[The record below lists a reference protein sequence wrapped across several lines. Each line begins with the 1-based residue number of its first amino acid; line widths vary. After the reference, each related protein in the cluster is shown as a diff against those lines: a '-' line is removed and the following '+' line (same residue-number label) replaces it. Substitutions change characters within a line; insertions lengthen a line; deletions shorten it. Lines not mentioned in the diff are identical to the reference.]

1 MDDKPDLGRTRQ
13 QTRSSHLQPP
23 VHRSHGRAVS
33 RSPSPSVVGGNQFRF
48 PPDAVINHNDSVE
61 QYEDATAMPIPGE
74 IDVAELQRIALAA
87 SEAAA
92 KATEALA
99 AMSTQLAASNAQL
112 SKVKKPELPDFDAQN
127 IEIWIRRVE
136 SAFTRA
142 GVRLTK
148 DKFAFLEPKLDVK
161 LHPRINEFLFEDFD
175 DDPWED
181 FLSFLREEYGRTLQ
195 QRTATLIDG
204 IRREGRR
211 PSQLAAVL
219 CDRTRDVTVDDVR
232 REQLLRELPNEIR
245 RAIAK
250 ESVGLSLKET
260 AALADHYFDRDG
272 RVLYATPSS
281 SINAVKPSSRAPD
294 NKPSTEP
301 QSSSAAVSFTGAFED
316 PNNSEINAVQQSR
329 QRPSQQSGSAP
340 RSRKA
345 RSSSRPSRASN
356 APTAQRSEDRPARA
370 PIDEKGNCFYHS
382 RFGNK
387 ANKCE
392 PGCRHP
398 QAGNFQAGRR
408 M

>member
-1 MDDKPDLGRTRQ
+1 MGDKPDLRRTRQ
-13 QTRSSHLQPP
+13 QTRDNHLQPP
-23 VHRSHGRAVS
+23 VHRSLGRAVS
-33 RSPSPSVVGGNQFRF
+33 RSPSPSIVGQNQFRY
-48 PPDAVINHNDSVE
+48 PPNAANSHDDSVE
-61 QYEDATAMPIPGE
+61 QYEDAATMPGE
-74 IDVAELQRIALAA
+74 VDVAELQRIARAA

-112 SKVKKPELPDFDAQN
+112 TRVKKPELPDFDAQN

-181 FLSFLREEYGRTLQ
+181 FLSFLRNEYGRTLQ
-195 QRTATLIDG
+195 QRTAALIDG
-204 IRREGRR
+204 IRRDGRR

-219 CDRTRDVTVDDVR
+219 CDKTRDVTVDDIR
-232 REQLLRELPNEIR
+232 REQLLRELPNDVR

-250 ESVGLSLKET
+250 ESVGLNLKET

-281 SINAVKPSSRAPD
+281 SINAIKPSVHTQD
-294 NKPSTEP
+294 KPSANP
-301 QSSSAAVSFTGAFED
+301 QTSATVSFTGAFED
-316 PNNSEINAVQQSR
+316 PDDGDINAVQQARSR
-329 QRPSQQSGSAP
+329 PNPQSGAVP
-340 RSRKA
+340 RSRQA
-345 RSSSRPSRASN
+345 RSSSRPPRTSKASS
-356 APTAQRSEDRPARA
+356 AQRSEGRPARA

>member
-1 MDDKPDLGRTRQ
+1 MA
-13 QTRSSHLQPP
+13 PP
-23 VHRSHGRAVS
+23 EV
-33 RSPSPSVVGGNQFRF
+33 N
-48 PPDAVINHNDSVE
+48 
-61 QYEDATAMPIPGE
+61 
-74 IDVAELQRIALAA
+74 VAELQRIALAA

-99 AMSTQLAASNAQL
+99 AMSAQLTASNAQL
-112 SKVKKPELPDFDAQN
+112 TRVKKPELPDFDSQN

-148 DKFAFLEPKLDVK
+148 DKFAFLEAKLDVK

-175 DDPWED
+175 DDPWDD
-181 FLSFLREEYGRTLQ
+181 FLAFLREEYGRTLQ

-204 IRREGRR
+204 VRRDGRR
-211 PSQLAAVL
+211 PSQLAAIL
-219 CDRTRDVTVDDVR
+219 SDKTRDVTVDDIR
-232 REQLLRELPNEIR
+232 REHLLRELPNEIR

-250 ESVGLSLKET
+250 ESIGLSLKET

-281 SINAVKPSSRAPD
+281 SINAIKPSVRASGSAD
-294 NKPSTEP
+294 F
-301 QSSSAAVSFTGAFED
+301 QSSSASVSFTGAFED
-316 PNNSEINAVQQSR
+316 TEDGDINAVQQSR
-329 QRPSQQSGSAP
+329 PRPNQKSGTAQRP
-340 RSRKA
+340 RKD
-345 RSSSRPSRASN
+345 RSSSRPPRAGNDHS
-356 APTAQRSEDRPARA
+356 AQRSQDRSARA
-370 PIDEKGNCFYHS
+370 PIDENGNCFYHS

-392 PGCRHP
+392 AGCRHP

>member
-1 MDDKPDLGRTRQ
+1 MSGRETRASRDLTHLSVEQLLTQPRGR
-13 QTRSSHLQPP
+13 
-23 VHRSHGRAVS
+23 GRGTGS
-33 RSPSPSVVGGNQFRF
+33 RSPSPLACPGANFF
-48 PPDAVINHNDSVE
+48 PPAFT
-61 QYEDATAMPIPGE
+61 QQQFEDAEAMAPPTE
-74 IDVAELQRIALAA
+74 INIAELQRIALAA

-112 SKVKKPELPDFDAQN
+112 TRVKKPELPDFDAQN

-142 GVRLTK
+142 GIRLTK
-148 DKFAFLEPKLDVK
+148 DKFAFLEAKLDVK

-175 DDPWED
+175 DDPWAD

-204 IRREGRR
+204 VRRDGRR
-211 PSQLAAVL
+211 PSQLAAIL
-219 CDRTRDVTVDDVR
+219 SDKTRNVTVDDIR
-232 REQLLRELPNEIR
+232 REHLLRELPNEVR

-281 SINAVKPSSRAPD
+281 SINAVKPSTRVA
-294 NKPSTEP
+294 STDS
-301 QSSSAAVSFTGAFED
+301 QSSATVSFTGPFED
-316 PNNSEINAVQQSR
+316 TDDGDINAVHQP
-329 QRPSQQSGSAP
+329 RPRPNQPSGTAP
-340 RSRKA
+340 RPRKA
-345 RSSSRPSRASN
+345 RSASRPPRASN
-356 APTAQRSEDRPARA
+356 APSAQRSEDRSTRA
-370 PIDEKGNCFYHS
+370 QIDENGNCFYHS

-392 PGCRHP
+392 AGCRHP
-398 QAGNFQAGRR
+398 QAGNAQAGRR

>member
-1 MDDKPDLGRTRQ
+1 MGDEPDLGRTRQ
-13 QTRSSHLQPP
+13 QTRDYHLQPH
-23 VHRSHGRAVS
+23 VYRSHGRAVS
-33 RSPSPSVVGGNQFRF
+33 RSPSPNFVGANQFRF
-48 PPDAVINHNDSVE
+48 PPEAADNHNDSAE
-61 QYEDATAMPIPGE
+61 QYEDAATMGDV
-74 IDVAELQRIALAA
+74 DVAELQRIARVA

-99 AMSTQLAASNAQL
+99 AMSTQLAATNAQL
-112 SKVKKPELPDFDAQN
+112 SRVKKPELPDFDAQN

-148 DKFAFLEPKLDVK
+148 DKFAFLESKLDVK

-175 DDPWED
+175 NDPWQD

-204 IRREGRR
+204 IRRDGRR
-211 PSQLAAVL
+211 PSQLAAIL
-219 CDRTRDVTVDDVR
+219 CDKTREVTVDDIR
-232 REQLLRELPNEIR
+232 REHLLRELPNEIR

-250 ESVGLSLKET
+250 ESVGLSLKDT

-272 RVLYATPSS
+272 RVLFATPSS
-281 SINAVKPSSRAPD
+281 SINAIKPSSRVSG
-294 NKPSTEP
+294 STDS
-301 QSSSAAVSFTGAFED
+301 QSSSATVSFTGAFED
-316 PNNSEINAVQQSR
+316 TDDGDVNAIRQSR
-329 QRPSQQSGSAP
+329 PRPNQQSGTTP
-340 RSRKA
+340 RPRKD
-345 RSSSRPSRASN
+345 RSSSRPPRAGN
-356 APTAQRSEDRPARA
+356 APPAHRSQDRPARS
-370 PIDEKGNCFYHS
+370 PIDANGNCFYHS

-398 QAGNFQAGRR
+398 QAGNFEAGRR

>member
-1 MDDKPDLGRTRQ
+1 MGDKSDLGRTRQ
-13 QTRSSHLQPP
+13 QTREGHLHPT
-23 VHRSHGRAVS
+23 VYRSHGRAVS
-33 RSPSPSVVGGNQFRF
+33 RSPSPSIVGANQFRF
-48 PPDAVINHNDSVE
+48 PPEAVINHNDSAE
-61 QYEDATAMPIPGE
+61 QYEDATTMG
-74 IDVAELQRIALAA
+74 DVEELQRIARAA

-99 AMSTQLAASNAQL
+99 AMSTQLAATNAQL
-112 SKVKKPELPDFDAQN
+112 SRVKKPELPDFDSQN
-127 IEIWIRRVE
+127 IEIWIRRIE

-142 GVRLTK
+142 GVQRTK

-204 IRREGRR
+204 VRRDGRR
-211 PSQLAAVL
+211 PSQLAAIL
-219 CDRTRDVTVDDVR
+219 CDKTRDVTVDDVR
-232 REQLLRELPNEIR
+232 REHLLRELPNEIR

-272 RVLYATPSS
+272 KVLYSTPSS
-281 SINAVKPSSRAPD
+281 SINTVKQSTRTSG
-294 NKPSTEP
+294 STEA
-301 QSSSAAVSFTGAFED
+301 QSSAATVSFTGAFED
-316 PNNSEINAVQQSR
+316 EDEGNVNAIQQPR
-329 QRPSQQSGSAP
+329 QRPNQQSGNAP
-340 RSRKA
+340 RPRRA
-345 RSSSRPSRASN
+345 RSSSRPPRSSN
-356 APTAQRSEDRPARA
+356 TSAQRPEERPAKA
-370 PIDEKGNCFYHS
+370 PINEDGNCFYHA

-398 QAGNFQAGRR
+398 QAGNFRAGRR